1 MSYHGGLCM
10 SYYGG
15 LCMSYLGSQ
24 CMSYL
29 CGQCMSYI
37 GSQCMSYHG
46 GQCMSYHGSQR
57 MSFLGSQRMRYHH
70 RLPLPRSGRLA
81 RSISPLPHPEHGE
94 GGEAEMQL
102 ADVLLDA
109 GAPRRPRHQPQVQRR
124 EAAPDAHAR
133 LRVFS
138 RAFSLDDTRAAALA
152 LARALVRAGE
162 RMREPSRESQL
173 TAKASALLDCRC
185 WVALP
190 ALRASKQDRSSCA
203 GS

>member
-109 GAPRRPRHQPQVQRR
+109 GAPRRPRHQPQVQRH
-124 EAAPDAHAR
+124 EAAADALAHFR
-133 LRVFS
+133 
-138 RAFSLDDTRAAALA
+138 ALA
-152 LARALVRAGE
+152 LAQGRTRFSAGSCAHARAG
-162 RMREPSRESQL
+162 
-173 TAKASALLDCRC
+173 A
-185 WVALP
+185 
-190 ALRASKQDRSSCA
+190 
-203 GS
+203 

>member
-1 MSYHGGLCM
+1 MSYH
-10 SYYGG
+10 
-15 LCMSYLGSQ
+15 
-24 CMSYL
+24 
-29 CGQCMSYI
+29 

-46 GQCMSYHGSQR
+46 SLCTSYHGSQCISYHGSQR
-57 MSFLGSQRMRYHH
+57 MSFLGSQRMT
-70 RLPLPRSGRLA
+70 LPRSGRLP
-81 RSISPLPHPEHGE
+81 RPISTRPHPARGE

-190 ALRASKQDRSSCA
+190 APA
-203 GS
+203 GLQVLGRTPSTPGV